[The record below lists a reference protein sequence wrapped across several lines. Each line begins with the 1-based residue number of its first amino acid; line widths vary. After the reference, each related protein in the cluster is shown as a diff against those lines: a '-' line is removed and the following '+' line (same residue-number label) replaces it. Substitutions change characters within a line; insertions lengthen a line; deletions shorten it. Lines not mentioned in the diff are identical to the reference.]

1 LRGGILL
8 ASTLALTLLALTH
21 PAWAWSNDGY
31 GYSSRSD
38 YETRYPDAFSV
49 YVQDI
54 GTQASLPDALDVFY
68 AHLVNPREVVVMW
81 LGAGAPSGMLL
92 KNHEKVV
99 LIDPANKITGDAVQ
113 RLQLDILLIT
123 HEHSDHFLEWTPAI
137 ENAFSVFERMVLS
150 VMLGHL
156 HSCQELVGCHVS
168 ER

>member
-1 LRGGILL
+1 M
-8 ASTLALTLLALTH
+8 
-21 PAWAWSNDGY
+21 
-31 GYSSRSD
+31 
-38 YETRYPDAFSV
+38 
-49 YVQDI
+49 
-54 GTQASLPDALDVFY
+54 PDALDVFY